1 MSEGPHL
8 YRQIAENFRQ
18 EIMSGKWKPG
28 DRLPPVRETAE
39 RWNCTV
45 GTAQRAFQEL
55 ARQGLVVS
63 RPGQGTRVVES
74 LAVRD
79 DTPLRRA
86 MLVHRA
92 ETFLL
97 EVLTGG
103 YTLDEVEGAVR
114 QAMDRWRAVE
124 QEPSRRTEK
133 VIRFEGSHDP
143 ALTWLVGEFQKT
155 APGFSLR
162 FRFSGSLGGLIA
174 LAEEK
179 AELAGCHLWDEES
192 STYNEPFVRRLLPN
206 RRVALVSLAQ
216 RRLGL
221 VVPRG
226 NPQRVHKL
234 EDLTKLGLPFANRQ
248 AGSGTRVWLDANL
261 RRHGIDSGEIMG
273 YEVEMNTHSAV
284 AQAVAESRADAGIG
298 LEAAALSFGLDFV
311 PLTVESYD
319 LAIPDQVMEWEQV
332 QKLVDWLK
340 TSAVREGIAG
350 LGGYDASKTGEV
362 RWVS

>member
-1 MSEGPHL
+1 VTEGPHL
-8 YRQIAENFRQ
+8 YRQIADNFRQ

-28 DRLPPVRETAE
+28 DRLPSVRHTAE
-39 RWNCTV
+39 IWNCTV

-63 RPGQGTRVVES
+63 RPGQGTRVVEK
-74 LAVRD
+74 LPVRD

-103 YTLDEVEGAVR
+103 HTLDEVEGAVR

-124 QEPSRRTEK
+124 QQPSIRSEN

-143 ALTWLVGEFQKT
+143 ALTFLAGEFPKA
-155 APGFSLR
+155 APGFSLQL
-162 FRFSGSLGGLIA
+162 RFSGSLGGLIA
-174 LAEEK
+174 LAEGK

-192 STYNEPFVRRLLPN
+192 NTYNDPFVRRLLPN
-206 RRVALVSLAQ
+206 KRVALVTLAQ

-221 VVPRG
+221 IVSSG
-226 NPQRVHKL
+226 NPGEVSNMA
-234 EDLTKLGLPFANRQ
+234 DLAKPGLSFANRQ
-248 AGSGTRVWLDANL
+248 AGSGSRVFLDANL
-261 RRHGIDSGEIMG
+261 RRHGIDTAEIRG

-284 AQAVAESRADAGIG
+284 AQAVAEGRADAGIG

-311 PLTVESYD
+311 PLAVECYD
-319 LAIPDQVMEWEQV
+319 FVIPAQVMEWEPV
-332 QKLVDWLK
+332 GKLVDWLK
-340 TSAVREGIAG
+340 TSAVREGIG
-350 LGGYDASKTGEV
+350 ELGGYDASKTGEV